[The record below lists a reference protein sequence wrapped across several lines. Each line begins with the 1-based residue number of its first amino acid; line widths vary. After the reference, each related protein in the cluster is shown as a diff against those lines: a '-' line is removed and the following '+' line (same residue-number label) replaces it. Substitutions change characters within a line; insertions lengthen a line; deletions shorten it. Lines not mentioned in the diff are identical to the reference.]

1 MSGLQI
7 DPPFSQGVGYALIL
21 GIGSLFTIGMSIV
34 SWGLSRFFAERQ
46 TSEMFMT
53 GKRSVKTGLTASA
66 VVSSWTIAAT
76 LLTSSTVGYTQ
87 GISGPFWYG
96 AGATVQILLYSVG
109 AIEIKRKAPNCH
121 TLLEFTRKRYG
132 PVGHLTLAFYSLFF
146 LDAACFLFP
155 IGVVI
160 YSLAGGIKATFLTD
174 WVHTVVIYIIMI
186 MSLFV
191 VFATSNVV
199 GSSDAMFDLLQ
210 NAQKLHPVAGNAEG
224 SYLTMKSV
232 EGGFFG
238 LIILGAGFAGS
249 VDPQLSQ
256 KAIAA
261 NPGSTLMG
269 YLLGGSAWFTIPFCL
284 ATTYGLLA
292 AAVEQ
297 LPVFPTYPH
306 PMNAFEVAS
315 GMAMPYAALAVM
327 GKGGAMA
334 ILLMVFMAV
343 TSALSSETMAVTALM
358 TYDVYQAYIN
368 PKATGK
374 QLVRFGHCIV
384 PVFGLFVASV
394 AVGLNHAGFNVSF
407 IITAV
412 GVFVASA
419 FIPQACTI
427 FWGKQGLLAAVG
439 APLISSAAAI
449 IAWFMVAKHESGYI
463 SITTLSG
470 NLALVAG
477 NMTSFAGPIVLT
489 PLLSYIKPQNYDWNL
504 LKEIKQADDADEG
517 TSGIM
522 ESSTHTNLEA
532 EETMTTN
539 SDAQMKAENA
549 MLLRAR
555 TKAIW
560 ASVSLTLVYLLL
572 WPIPMYGTGYV
583 FSKGFFKGWVVVLFL
598 WAFYAASTITL
609 LPLWEGR
616 HSIIAFF
623 RFLFKSKGKTA
634 AETRVILEGLPEN
647 QGRPDDGVSHNVTRS
662 EKCVTADV
670 SQ

>member
-1 MSGLQI
+1 MAPESSKPSENGVLNDEQELENLVKYVKSVFDSFTADTSVEEMRAGWESLFHGTVPVVKSTTEKI
-7 DPPFSQGVGYALIL
+7 ATPEFQGELITASEAKYDRYIVYLHGGGYVIGSVNSYRDFCERLSRSAKARVLVVDYRLAPENPFPAAVDDAAYAYRWVLSQGDNSNCLI
-21 GIGSLFTIGMSIV
+21 
-34 SWGLSRFFAERQ
+34 
-46 TSEMFMT
+46 
-53 GKRSVKTGLTASA
+53 
-66 VVSSWTIAAT
+66 
-76 LLTSSTVGYTQ
+76 
-87 GISGPFWYG
+87 
-96 AGATVQILLYSVG
+96 
-109 AIEIKRKAPNCH
+109 
-121 TLLEFTRKRYG
+121 
-132 PVGHLTLAFYSLFF
+132 
-146 LDAACFLFP
+146 
-155 IGVVI
+155 
-160 YSLAGGIKATFLTD
+160 GGIKATFLTD

-238 LIILGAGFAGS
+238 LIILGAGFTRS

-261 NPGSTLMG
+261 NPGSTLIG

-374 QLVRFGHCIV
+374 QLVRFGHCVV

-412 GVFVASA
+412 GVFVVSA

-427 FWGKQGLLAAVG
+427 FWGKQGLLAVVG
-439 APLISSAAAI
+439 APIISSAAAI

-522 ESSTHTNLEA
+522 ELSNRTNLEA
-532 EETMTTN
+532 EETMTTS
-539 SDAQMKAENA
+539 SDAQTKAENA

-616 HSIIAFF
+616 HSIIAFS
-623 RFLFKSKGKTA
+623 RFLFKSKDKTA

-647 QGRPDDGVSHNVTRS
+647 QGRLGDGVSHNVTRS